1 VLTLAL
7 PNEEATTALGVRLA
21 IALRGTTA
29 GLFVTLAGELG
40 AGKTTLVRGLLR
52 QLGVQGAIRSPTYAV
67 LETYPVAGGHVHHL
81 DWYRLA
87 TVRDLEGLGFRD
99 LLGAGQWVFVE
110 WPDRAPAVAATAD
123 LCIELRYA
131 PVASV
136 EAQIPGS
143 PEVGRSVTVSAQTLE
158 GEQVLKRFIAG

>member
-1 VLTLAL
+1 MLTLAL
-7 PNEEATTALGVRLA
+7 PDEEATTAFGARLA
-21 IALRGTTA
+21 AALHGMTRGF
-29 GLFVTLAGELG
+29 FVTLQGELG

-67 LETYPVAGGHVHHL
+67 LETYPVALGCVHHL

-87 TVRDLEGLGFRD
+87 SARDLESLGFRD
-99 LLGAGQWVFVE
+99 LLGADQWVFVE

-131 PVASV
+131 PAASAD
-136 EAQIPGS
+136 AQSACS
-143 PEVGRSVTVSAQTLE
+143 PEAGRSVTVSAQTPE
-158 GEQVLKRFIAG
+158 GEQVLKGLIAG